1 MIASIVLGIDDDTIE
16 DMNRSIDFAKSIHAY
31 QLQPAILTPYPGT
44 PVFEQYEKE
53 GRMIS
58 HDWSLFDMMNVTFK
72 PANET
77 PWELQDEFYNA
88 AKYFYDFKSAK
99 QIGQI
104 FGKEYGR
111 RRWGLALMA
120 RLGVWGAHFCSNHVK
135 ISSYYKLR
143 HYDPEAKDMDGSITK
158 RVIPVLSKETER
170 RSSMEIQLEKEAHM
184 PA

>member
-1 MIASIVLGIDDDTIE
+1 ME
-16 DMNRSIDFAKSIHAY
+16 
-31 QLQPAILTPYPGT
+31 
-44 PVFEQYEKE
+44 
-53 GRMIS
+53 
-58 HDWSLFDMMNVTFK
+58 
-72 PANET
+72 NET
-77 PWELQDEFYNA
+77 PWELQDEFYTA